1 GLPPITPNPILTDEK
16 TAFRFRRRFDAEV
29 LRNRWKA
36 QTWQVFVAETQ
47 AKMFPDPH
55 RAWSIDR
62 PARSITAAHHFS
74 RPHRLCIPARQLQ
87 MRSRETATAMAS
99 SCFESIRSSFPPHQF
114 FVTRMPISFG
124 SVRNT
129 LVVKPLSSLF
139 RKVPVMAV
147 VLKMFLS

>member
-1 GLPPITPNPILTDEK
+1 PITPNPILTDEK

-47 AKMFPDPH
+47 AKTFPDLYPTG
-55 RAWSIDR
+55 SSGR
-62 PARSITAAHHFS
+62 PARSIAAARRLA
-74 RPHRLCIPARQLQ
+74 RPRLPCIPARQLQ
-87 MRSRETATAMAS
+87 MRLPEAATGLAS
-99 SCFESIRSSFPPHQF
+99 SCCSESIRSLFPPHQF